1 MNKKLLGVFT
11 GLALLFVLY
20 AGTSWYIG
28 GRVQAEANA
37 AIESLNTYIAKNWSD
52 QARVTLST
60 YERGVFTS
68 RASYVLSFPGTKTSA
83 LKPEVLLVN
92 HITHDALSLAQIGHK
107 NFDWLSAS
115 VHTTLEPT
123 AFTEALF
130 KATGGRSLIEGRTQ
144 LSAKGVAKLDWII
157 RPVDHTQDTVRSR
170 FAGATLVAELGPAFS
185 HTKGELKVEALNITD
200 GKITLEIKS
209 SRLHTDTHPGQSGL
223 NIGLSGADIG
233 ELTLTSLNFPT
244 VTAKKIN
251 TRLILNEKDGLLS
264 GQSHYDIERL
274 TVDKKDWG
282 TLQLTASYDK
292 LNSNT
297 VKSLADLYT
306 AILTRSLNNEPE
318 ADLMTAADLKQFWG
332 YVQTLVKNNPS
343 LRLDPLVWQTAQG
356 QSSITLSTVLA
367 PVELRS
373 NGIGL
378 NGNPIQTID
387 ATIAISRAMAVG
399 VLATSL
405 ETNGIQ
411 QAQAKSTAEKDIT
424 AALDVAAKLK
434 LGTLKGDRLV
444 TQLSFKDGVFK
455 VNGQPVAPE
464 TLLTLASPL
473 VPAGWLSAEPVA
485 SADGPDEAAA
495 IRHLDPSVLASILTA
510 ADFSFEEAK
519 DEQGDPL
526 LRVSPGDSG
535 AAKIEM
541 LFVGCGTDPSCE
553 DVLLRATYS
562 PNKPV
567 ALKVA
572 NDWNLR
578 NRWARAYVNDKKEAV
593 IEMDISA
600 YGGIG
605 RDAVE
610 GMVNTFFKIVRDFSK
625 ELERSN

>member
-1 MNKKLLGVFT
+1 MNKKLLGVLS
-11 GLALLFVLY
+11 GVALLFALY

-28 GRVQAEANA
+28 GRVQTEANA

-52 QARVTLST
+52 HARVTLRT
-60 YERGVFTS
+60 YERGVFAS
-68 RASYVLSFPGTKTSA
+68 RASYVLSFPAAKTA
-83 LKPEVLLVN
+83 TLKPEVLLVN
-92 HITHDALSLAQIGHK
+92 HIAHDALSFAQIGHK

-115 VHTTLEPT
+115 IHTTLEPT

-251 TRLILNEKDGLLS
+251 TRLILSEKDGLLS

-306 AILTRSLNNEPE
+306 TILTRSLNNEPE
-318 ADLMTAADLKQFWG
+318 ADLMTAVDLKQFWG

-378 NGNPIQTID
+378 NGNPIQAID
-387 ATIAISRAMAVG
+387 ATIALSRAMAVG
-399 VLATSL
+399 VLATGL
-405 ETNGIQ
+405 ETSGINP
-411 QAQAKSTAEKDIT
+411 AQAKSTAEKDIT

-444 TQLSFKDGVFK
+444 TQLSFKDNVLK
-455 VNGQPVAPE
+455 VNGQPVPPE
-464 TLLTLASPL
+464 ALLTLAASL
-473 VPAGWLSAEPVA
+473 VPAGWLATEPVA
-485 SADGPDEAAA
+485 SSDGRDEAAA

-510 ADFSFEEAK
+510 ADFSFEEVK

-526 LRVSPGDSG
+526 LKVSPGDSG
-535 AAKIEM
+535 AAKIDM
-541 LFVGCGTDPSCE
+541 LFVGCGSDPSCE

>member
-1 MNKKLLGVFT
+1 MNKKLLGVLSGF
-11 GLALLFVLY
+11 ALLFALY

-52 QARVTLST
+52 HARVTLRT
-60 YERGVFTS
+60 YQRGVFTS
-68 RASYVLSFPGTKTSA
+68 RASYALSFPGTKTST

-92 HITHDALSLAQIGHK
+92 HITHDALSLAQIGYK

-130 KATGGRSLIEGRTQ
+130 KATGGQSLIDGRTQ
-144 LSAKGVAKLDWII
+144 LSAKGVAKLNWII
-157 RPVDHTQDTVRSR
+157 RPVDHTQDTVRLR
-170 FAGATLVAELGPAFS
+170 FAGATLDAELGPAFS
-185 HTKGELKVEALNITD
+185 YTKGELKVEALNITD
-200 GKITLEIKS
+200 GRATLEVKS

-251 TRLILNEKDGLLS
+251 TRLILNEKDSLLS

-297 VKSLADLYT
+297 VKSLADLYST
-306 AILTRSLNNEPE
+306 ILTRSLNNEPE
-318 ADLMTAADLKQFWG
+318 ADLLTAADLKQFWA

-378 NGNPIQTID
+378 SGNPIQAID

-399 VLATSL
+399 VVATGL
-405 ETNGIQ
+405 EISGIN

-444 TQLSFKDGVFK
+444 IQLSFKDSVFK
-455 VNGQPVAPE
+455 VNGQPVSPE
-464 TLLTLASPL
+464 TLLTLASSL

-519 DEQGDPL
+519 DEQGDPV

-578 NRWARAYVNDKKEAV
+578 KRWARAYVNDKREAV

>member
-1 MNKKLLGVFT
+1 MNKKLISAVSALV
-11 GLALLFVLY
+11 LLFALY

-28 GRVQAEANA
+28 GRVQTETNNA
-37 AIESLNTYIAKNWSD
+37 VDSLNTYIAKNWSD
-52 QARVTLST
+52 QVRVTLRN
-60 YERGVFTS
+60 YERGVFS
-68 RASYVLSFPGTKTSA
+68 SQASYLLTFPASKTATLS
-83 LKPEVLLVN
+83 PEVLVVN
-92 HITHDALSLAQIGHK
+92 RITHDALPVAQIARG
-107 NFDWLSAS
+107 NFEWLSAS
-115 VHTTLEPT
+115 IHTTLAPT
-123 AFTEALF
+123 AFTETLF
-130 KATGGRSLIEGRTQ
+130 KATGGQSLIEGHTQ
-144 LSAKGVAKLDWII
+144 LNVKGVAKLDWVI

-170 FAGATLVAELGPAFS
+170 FAGATLVAELGPSFQ
-185 HTKGELKVEALNITD
+185 HTKGELKVKALNITD
-200 GKITLEIKS
+200 GKITLDIKA

-223 NIGLSGADIG
+223 GIGISGADIG

-244 VTAKKIN
+244 VTAKQVN
-251 TRLILNEKDGLLS
+251 TRLILNEKDNLLS

-274 TVDKKDWG
+274 TIDKKDWG

-297 VKSLADLYT
+297 VKSLGDLYSS
-306 AILTRSLNNEPE
+306 ILTRSLNSEPD

-332 YVQTLVKNNPS
+332 YLQTLVKNSPTI
-343 LRLDPLVWQTAQG
+343 RLDPLIWQTANG

-373 NGIGL
+373 GGLGL
-378 NGNPIQTID
+378 NSNPIQAIE
-387 ATIAISRAMAVG
+387 ATFALSRAMAVG
-399 VLATSL
+399 VLTTGL
-405 ETNGIQ
+405 EANGVSP
-411 QAQAKSTAEKDIT
+411 AQAKSTAEKDIA
-424 AALDVAAKLK
+424 AALAVAAKLK
-434 LGTLKGDRLV
+434 LGALKGDRFIA
-444 TQLSFKDGVFK
+444 QLSFKENVFR
-455 VNGQPVAPE
+455 VNGQPISAE
-464 TLLTLASPL
+464 TLLTLASSL
-473 VPAGWLSAEPVA
+473 MPASWLAAEPVA
-485 SADGPDEAAA
+485 SSDGPDEAAA

-510 ADFSFEEAK
+510 ADFTFEEVK

-526 LRVSPGDSG
+526 LKVSPGDSG
-535 AAKIEM
+535 AAKIDM
-541 LFVGCGTDPSCE
+541 LFVGCGNDPTCE

-578 NRWARAYVNDKKEAV
+578 NRWARAFVNDKKEAV

-625 ELERSN
+625 ELEGSN

>member
-1 MNKKLLGVFT
+1 MNKKLLGVFS
-11 GLALLFVLY
+11 GFALLFALY

-52 QARVTLST
+52 HARVTLRT
-60 YERGVFTS
+60 YERGVFAS
-68 RASYVLSFPGTKTSA
+68 RASYVLSFPAAKTA
-83 LKPEVLLVN
+83 TLKPEVLLVN
-92 HITHDALSLAQIGHK
+92 HIAHDALSFAQIGHK

-115 VHTTLEPT
+115 IHTTLEPT

-157 RPVDHTQDTVRSR
+157 RPVDHTQDTIRSR
-170 FAGATLVAELGPAFS
+170 FAGATLIAELGPAFS

-251 TRLILNEKDGLLS
+251 TRLILSEKDGLLS

-306 AILTRSLNNEPE
+306 TILTRSLNNEPE
-318 ADLMTAADLKQFWG
+318 ADLMTAAELKQFWG

-378 NGNPIQTID
+378 NGNPIQAID
-387 ATIAISRAMAVG
+387 ATIALSRAMAVG
-399 VLATSL
+399 VLATGL
-405 ETNGIQ
+405 ETSGIN

-434 LGTLKGDRLV
+434 LGTLKGDRLI
-444 TQLSFKDGVFK
+444 TQLSFKDNVLK
-455 VNGQPVAPE
+455 VNGQPVPPE
-464 TLLTLASPL
+464 ALLTLAASL
-473 VPAGWLSAEPVA
+473 VPAGWLAAEPVA
-485 SADGPDEAAA
+485 SSDGRDEAAA

-510 ADFSFEEAK
+510 ADFSFEEVK

-526 LRVSPGDSG
+526 LKVSPGDSG
-535 AAKIEM
+535 AAKIDM
-541 LFVGCGTDPSCE
+541 LFVGCGSDPSCE

>member
-1 MNKKLLGVFT
+1 
-11 GLALLFVLY
+11 
-20 AGTSWYIG
+20 
-28 GRVQAEANA
+28 
-37 AIESLNTYIAKNWSD
+37 
-52 QARVTLST
+52 
-60 YERGVFTS
+60 
-68 RASYVLSFPGTKTSA
+68 
-83 LKPEVLLVN
+83 
-92 HITHDALSLAQIGHK
+92 
-107 NFDWLSAS
+107 
-115 VHTTLEPT
+115 
-123 AFTEALF
+123 
-130 KATGGRSLIEGRTQ
+130 
-144 LSAKGVAKLDWII
+144 
-157 RPVDHTQDTVRSR
+157 
-170 FAGATLVAELGPAFS
+170 
-185 HTKGELKVEALNITD
+185 
-200 GKITLEIKS
+200 
-209 SRLHTDTHPGQSGL
+209 
-223 NIGLSGADIG
+223 
-233 ELTLTSLNFPT
+233 
-244 VTAKKIN
+244 
-251 TRLILNEKDGLLS
+251 LNEKDSLLS

-274 TVDKKDWG
+274 TVNKKDWG

-297 VKSLADLYT
+297 VKSLADLYST
-306 AILTRSLNNEPE
+306 ILARSLNNEPE
-318 ADLMTAADLKQFWG
+318 ADLLTAADLKQFWG

-378 NGNPIQTID
+378 SGNPIQAID

-399 VLATSL
+399 VLATGL
-405 ETNGIQ
+405 ETSGIN

-434 LGTLKGDRLV
+434 LGTLKGDRLAI
-444 TQLSFKDGVFK
+444 QLSFKDSVFK
-455 VNGQPVAPE
+455 VNGQPVSPE
-464 TLLTLASPL
+464 TLLTLASSL

-526 LRVSPGDSG
+526 LRVAPGDSG

-578 NRWARAYVNDKKEAV
+578 KRWARAYVNDKREAV

>member
-233 ELTLTSLNFPT
+233 EFALTSLNFPT

>member
-1 MNKKLLGVFT
+1 MNKKLIGAVSA
-11 GLALLFVLY
+11 LALLFAIY

-28 GRVQAEANA
+28 GRVQAEADTV
-37 AIESLNTYIAKNWSD
+37 IESLNTYIAKNWSD
-52 QARVTLST
+52 HVRITLRS
-60 YERGVFTS
+60 YQRGVFTS
-68 RASYVLSFPGTKTSA
+68 RASYVLSFPAAKTST

-92 HITHDALSLAQIGHK
+92 HITHDALSLAQVGHK
-107 NFDWLSAS
+107 KFEWLSAS

-130 KATGGRSLIEGRTQ
+130 KATGGRSLIDGYTQ
-144 LSAKGVAKLDWII
+144 LSANGAAKLDWLV

-170 FAGATLVAELGPAFS
+170 FAGATLVAEIGPAFI

-200 GKITLEIKS
+200 GRATLEVKS

-223 NIGLSGADIG
+223 SIGVSGADIG

-244 VTAKKIN
+244 VSAKKIN
-251 TRLILNEKDGLLS
+251 TRLILNENDSLLS
-264 GQSHYDIERL
+264 GQSHYEIERL
-274 TVDKKDWG
+274 TINKKDWG

-297 VKSLADLYT
+297 VKSLADLYS
-306 AILTRSLNNEPE
+306 AILTRSLNSEPE
-318 ADLMTAADLKQFWG
+318 ADLMTGADLKQFWG
-332 YVQTLVKNNPS
+332 HIQTLVKNSPT
-343 LRLDPLVWQTAQG
+343 LRLDPLIWQTAHG

-367 PVELRS
+367 PADLRS
-373 NGIGL
+373 SGIGL
-378 NGNPIQTID
+378 NGNPIQAID
-387 ATIAISRAMAVG
+387 ATIALSRAMAVG
-399 VLATSL
+399 ILATGL
-405 ETNGIQ
+405 EASGVNP
-411 QAQAKSTAEKDIT
+411 AQAKSAAEKDMA
-424 AALDVAAKLK
+424 AALDVVAKLK

-444 TQLSFKDGVFK
+444 AQLSFKDNVFK
-455 VNGQPVAPE
+455 VNGQAVSSE
-464 TLLTLASPL
+464 TLLTLASSL
-473 VPAGWLSAEPVA
+473 MPAGWLAAEPVA
-485 SADGPDEAAA
+485 SSDGPDEAAA

-510 ADFSFEEAK
+510 ADFSFEEIK

-526 LRVSPGDSG
+526 LKVSPGDSG

-541 LFVGCGTDPSCE
+541 LFVGCSNDPSCE

-578 NRWARAYVNDKKEAV
+578 KRWARAYVNDKREAV

-625 ELERSN
+625 ELEGTN

>member
-1 MNKKLLGVFT
+1 MNKKLLGVCT
-11 GLALLFVLY
+11 GLALLFALY

-52 QARVTLST
+52 HARVTLRT
-60 YERGVFTS
+60 YQRGVFTS
-68 RASYVLSFPGTKTSA
+68 RASYILSFPGTKTSA

-130 KATGGRSLIEGRTQ
+130 KATGGQSLIEGRTQ

-157 RPVDHTQDTVRSR
+157 RPVDHTQDTVRAR

-209 SRLHTDTHPGQSGL
+209 SRLHTDTHPGQSSL

-274 TVDKKDWG
+274 TIDKKDWG

-297 VKSLADLYT
+297 VKSLTDLYT
-306 AILTRSLNNEPE
+306 TILTRSLNNEPE

-343 LRLDPLVWQTAQG
+343 LRLDPFVWQTAQG

-387 ATIAISRAMAVG
+387 ATIALSRAMAVG
-399 VLATSL
+399 VLATGL
-405 ETNGIQ
+405 ETSGIQ
-411 QAQAKSTAEKDIT
+411 RAQAKSTAEKDIT

-444 TQLSFKDGVFK
+444 TQLSFKDSVFK

-464 TLLTLASPL
+464 TLLTLASSL

>member
-1 MNKKLLGVFT
+1 MNKKLLGVFS
-11 GLALLFVLY
+11 GVALLSALY

-28 GRVQAEANA
+28 GRVQTEANA

-52 QARVTLST
+52 HARVTLRT

-68 RASYVLSFPGTKTSA
+68 RASYVLSFPAAKTA
-83 LKPEVLLVN
+83 TLKPEVLLVN
-92 HITHDALSLAQIGHK
+92 HIAHDALSFANIGHK

-115 VHTTLEPT
+115 IRTTLEPT

-130 KATGGRSLIEGRTQ
+130 KATGGQSLIEGRTQ

-209 SRLHTDTHPGQSGL
+209 SRLHTDTQPGQSGL

-233 ELTLTSLNFPT
+233 EFALTSLNFPT

-306 AILTRSLNNEPE
+306 TILTRSLNNEPE
-318 ADLMTAADLKQFWG
+318 ADLMTAVDLKQFWG

-343 LRLDPLVWQTAQG
+343 LRLDPFVWQTAQG

-387 ATIAISRAMAVG
+387 ATIALSRAMAVG

-444 TQLSFKDGVFK
+444 SQLSFKDSVLK
-455 VNGQPVAPE
+455 VNGQPVPPE
-464 TLLTLASPL
+464 ALLTLASSL
-473 VPAGWLSAEPVA
+473 VPAGWLAAEPVA
-485 SADGPDEAAA
+485 SSDGPDEAAA

-510 ADFSFEEAK
+510 AEFSFEEVK

-526 LRVSPGDSG
+526 LKVSPGDSG
-535 AAKIEM
+535 AAKIDM
-541 LFVGCGTDPSCE
+541 LFVGCGSDPSCE

-578 NRWARAYVNDKKEAV
+578 NRWARAFVNDKKEAV

>member
-1 MNKKLLGVFT
+1 MNKKLLGVFS
-11 GLALLFVLY
+11 GVALLFALY

-28 GRVQAEANA
+28 GRVQAEADA

-52 QARVTLST
+52 HTRVTLRT

-68 RASYVLSFPGTKTSA
+68 RASYVLSFPAAKTSA

-115 VHTTLEPT
+115 IHTTLEPT
-123 AFTEALF
+123 AFTAALF

-157 RPVDHTQDTVRSR
+157 RPVDHTQDTVRAR

-282 TLQLTASYDK
+282 TLQVTASYDK

-343 LRLDPLVWQTAQG
+343 IRLDPLVWQTAQG

-399 VLATSL
+399 VLATGL
-405 ETNGIQ
+405 ETSGIQ
-411 QAQAKSTAEKDIT
+411 QAQAKSSAEKDIT
-424 AALDVAAKLK
+424 AALDVAAKSK

-464 TLLTLASPL
+464 TLLTLASSL

-541 LFVGCGTDPSCE
+541 LFVGCGTDPSCQ

>member
-1 MNKKLLGVFT
+1 MNKKLLSAVSA
-11 GLALLFVLY
+11 LVLLFALY

-28 GRVQAEANA
+28 GRVQTETNNA
-37 AIESLNTYIAKNWSD
+37 IDSLNTYIAKNWSD
-52 QARVTLST
+52 QVRVTLRS
-60 YERGVFTS
+60 YQRGVFTS
-68 RASYVLSFPGTKTSA
+68 EAAYLLTFPASKTATLS
-83 LKPEVLLVN
+83 PEVLVVN
-92 HITHDALSLAQIGHK
+92 RITHDALPVAQIGRG
-107 NFDWLSAS
+107 NFEWLSAS
-115 VHTTLEPT
+115 IHTTLAPT

-130 KATGGRSLIEGRTQ
+130 KATGGQSLIEGHTQ
-144 LSAKGVAKLDWII
+144 LSVKGVAKLDWVI

-170 FAGATLVAELGPAFS
+170 FAGATLVAELGPSFH
-185 HTKGELKVEALNITD
+185 HTKGELKVKALNITD
-200 GKITLEIKS
+200 GKITLDIKA

-223 NIGLSGADIG
+223 GIGISGADIG

-244 VTAKKIN
+244 VTAKQVN
-251 TRLILNEKDGLLS
+251 TRLILNEKDNLLS

-274 TVDKKDWG
+274 TIDKKDWG

-297 VKSLADLYT
+297 VKSLADLYSS
-306 AILTRSLNNEPE
+306 ILTRSLNSEPD

-332 YVQTLVKNNPS
+332 HLQTLVKNSPT
-343 LRLDPLVWQTAQG
+343 LRLDPLIWQTANG

-373 NGIGL
+373 GGLGL
-378 NGNPIQTID
+378 NGNPIQAIE
-387 ATIAISRAMAVG
+387 ATFALSRAMAVG
-399 VLATSL
+399 VLTTGL
-405 ETNGIQ
+405 EANGVNPT
-411 QAQAKSTAEKDIT
+411 QAKSTAEKDIA
-424 AALDVAAKLK
+424 AALEVATKLK
-434 LGTLKGDRLV
+434 LGALKGDRFIA
-444 TQLSFKDGVFK
+444 QLSFKDDVFK
-455 VNGQPVAPE
+455 VNGQAVSAE
-464 TLLTLASPL
+464 ALLTLAASL
-473 VPAGWLSAEPVA
+473 VPASWLAAEPVA
-485 SADGPDEAAA
+485 SSDGPDEAAA

-510 ADFSFEEAK
+510 ADFTFEEVK

-526 LRVSPGDSG
+526 LKVAPGDSG
-535 AAKIEM
+535 AAKIDM

-578 NRWARAYVNDKKEAV
+578 NRWARAFVNDKKEAV

-625 ELERSN
+625 ELEASN

>member
-1 MNKKLLGVFT
+1 MNKKLLGVFS
-11 GLALLFVLY
+11 GAALLFALY

-52 QARVTLST
+52 HARVTLRT
-60 YERGVFTS
+60 YQRGVFTS
-68 RASYVLSFPGTKTSA
+68 RASYALSFPDTKTST

-130 KATGGRSLIEGRTQ
+130 KATGGQSLIDGRTQ
-144 LSAKGVAKLDWII
+144 LSAKGVAKLNWII
-157 RPVDHTQDTVRSR
+157 RPVDHTQDTVRLR
-170 FAGATLVAELGPAFS
+170 FAGATLDAELGPAFS
-185 HTKGELKVEALNITD
+185 YTKGELKVEALNITD
-200 GKITLEIKS
+200 GRATLEVKS

-251 TRLILNEKDGLLS
+251 TRLILNEKDSLLS

-274 TVDKKDWG
+274 TVNKKDWG

-297 VKSLADLYT
+297 VKSLADLYST
-306 AILTRSLNNEPE
+306 ILARSLNNEPE
-318 ADLMTAADLKQFWG
+318 ADLLTAADLKQFWG

-378 NGNPIQTID
+378 SGNPIQAID

-399 VLATSL
+399 VLATGL
-405 ETNGIQ
+405 ETSGIN

-434 LGTLKGDRLV
+434 LGTLKGDRLAI
-444 TQLSFKDGVFK
+444 QLSFKDSVFK
-455 VNGQPVAPE
+455 VNGQPVSPE
-464 TLLTLASPL
+464 TLLTLASSL

-526 LRVSPGDSG
+526 LRVAPGDSG

-578 NRWARAYVNDKKEAV
+578 KRWARAYVNDKREAV